1 MLNLLLKDFKMMLG
15 SKQSLSQRV
24 IAALFSVLFFVIL
37 IVVEV
42 FLFRTILQTI
52 SGIKGASDAFLTVF
66 LSITAVIIT
75 VSNLFNAKRLFFNTK
90 DIEQLS
96 NRPVTNGQIISS
108 KLLYLF
114 FIHYFTS
121 ITFEYP
127 LLFAYGEMISKSP
140 IFFFTALFYPVATFF
155 FEMGIALLFV
165 YPLWL
170 LTKVFK
176 KHFLIE
182 LGASLLVIFGL
193 AIAYSEVL
201 DVFIKLV
208 SRNGLSQLFS
218 QDSIAKLI
226 VFEQYAF
233 PVNFLT
239 DIFLRKST
247 SAFFPF
253 ALISLGVFGMGVS
266 VAIFAYNHVRNVNFS
281 ASVIS
286 KKHAYKPVSVTKA
299 LIKKEF
305 SLIAKNSDY
314 IFSFTGL
321 LVVQP
326 LLLTFVVKSMN
337 ATLSAGT
344 VQYFAALVPGL
355 KEYVDILFVMLF
367 TVIINQGA
375 NAYITMEERTIKN
388 MKTIPVPFAKQLL
401 IKVAIPFTLSFVSSL
416 ASVLV
421 LFITGVTSF
430 RTAAFSL
437 LITTV
442 LLFVFDVVS
451 LWEELNI
458 RHGKPRSTFFSSIL
472 SYLLPFAYVIAAIL
486 LSYLQVSTVLTLFGG
501 LLVIAIIGAAPV
513 VIIFKNAGKLFL
525 NLEAIN

>member
-15 SKQSLSQRV
+15 SKQSLSQQV
-24 IAALFSVLFFVIL
+24 IAAIFSVLFFVIFV
-37 IVVEV
+37 VVEV

-52 SGIKGASDAFLTVF
+52 SGMKGASNAFLTVF
-66 LSITAVIIT
+66 LAVTAVIIT
-75 VSNLFNAKRLFFNTK
+75 VSNLFNAKRLFFNDK

-114 FIHYFTS
+114 FIHYVTS
-121 ITFEYP
+121 IMFEYP
-127 LLFAYGEMISKSP
+127 LLFAYGQMMSKP
-140 IFFFTALFYPVATFF
+140 PMFFFTALFYPVATFF
-155 FEMGIALLFV
+155 FEMGIALLLV

-170 LTKVFK
+170 LTKLFK

-182 LGASLLVIFGL
+182 LGVSLVVIFGL
-193 AIAYSEVL
+193 AVAYSEVL
-201 DVFIKLV
+201 DIFIKLV
-208 SRNGLSQLFS
+208 SKNGLAKLFS
-218 QDSIAKLI
+218 EANIAKL
-226 VFEQYAF
+226 VEFEKYAF

-239 DIFLRKST
+239 DIFIRKSQA
-247 SAFFPF
+247 AFFPF
-253 ALISLGVFGMGVS
+253 AFISLGVFGMGIS
-266 VAIFAYNHVRNVNFS
+266 VAIYAYNHVRNINFAS
-281 ASVIS
+281 AVLS

-321 LVVQP
+321 LIVQP
-326 LLLTFVVKSMN
+326 LLLSFVVKSMN

-344 VQYFAALVPGL
+344 IQYFAALVPGL

-367 TVIINQGA
+367 TIIINQGA
-375 NAYITMEERTIKN
+375 NSYITMEERTVKN
-388 MKTIPVPFAKQLL
+388 MKTIPVPFSRQLL
-401 IKVAIPFTLSFVSSL
+401 IKVAIPFLLSTVSCL
-416 ASVLV
+416 ISVLA
-421 LFITGVTSF
+421 LWISGVTVF
-430 RTAAFSL
+430 RTAAFSFI
-437 LITTV
+437 ITVV

-451 LWEELNI
+451 LWEELRI

-472 SYLLPFAYVIAAIL
+472 SYLLPFAYVVAAIL
-486 LSYLQVSTVLTLFGG
+486 LSYLNISTTLTLLGG
-501 LLVIAIIGAAPV
+501 LVLISVIGAVPV
-513 VIIFKNAGKLFL
+513 YFVFKNAGNLFL